1 MSAGFVHLRLHTE
14 YSLIDSVVRVP
25 ELIEAVAQ
33 AGMPA
38 VAATDQSNLFAMVK
52 FYRAALAR
60 GVKPI
65 IGVDLLVREPGERQ
79 QPSRI
84 TLLCQNQAGYLNAT
98 RLVSRA
104 YLEGQQRGV
113 PLIERS
119 WLSAESLDGLIAL
132 SCATEGDVG
141 RALVNG
147 REQDASRA
155 LDDWL
160 ALLPDRYYIELQR
173 LGRADEE
180 SYIAAAVNL
189 AGRRGVPVVA
199 TNDVRFLKQSD
210 FESHEA
216 RVCIHD
222 GTLLAD
228 PKRVRRYTGQQYLR
242 TPAEMSR
249 LFADVPEALANSVE
263 IARRASLTLTLGQ
276 PRLPAYP
283 VPGGMSTEDF
293 LRREAESGL
302 EKRLAEIAAA
312 ECTAPRVQDPSRRE
326 LDEQG
331 RSRPVDAVADGDVY
345 AKRLQAELDVICK
358 MGFAGYFLIVADFI
372 RWAKE
377 NGVPVGPGRGSG
389 AGSLVAY
396 SLRITDL
403 DPLKYD
409 LLFERFLNP
418 ERVSMP
424 DFDVDFCM
432 EGRDR
437 VIDYVAGRYGRERV
451 SQIITYGTMAAKAV
465 VRDVGRVLGMTYGF
479 VDKIAKLIPFE
490 LGITLDDALQKE
502 PELKR
507 LYDSE
512 EDVKNLIDLARS
524 LEGLTRN
531 AGMHAGGVV
540 IAPSVLTDFAPLY
553 CDESGGSL
561 VTQFDKDDVEAAG
574 LVKFD
579 FLGLRTLTVIDWT
592 VKAINAERAKAGEP
606 PLDLARIP
614 LDDAYTYER
623 VFKRAQTVA
632 VFQFESGGMQRMLK
646 DAKPD
651 RFDDLIAL
659 GALYRPGPM
668 DLIPEYVACKHGKKP
683 EYLHPDMEQ
692 VLGVTHGVFVYQ
704 EQVMQIAQRL
714 AGYTLG
720 GADLLRRAMGK
731 KKPEEMA
738 KQRGVF
744 VAGAAARGIEERI
757 ANAIFDQMEKF
768 AGYGFNK
775 SHAAAYALIS
785 YQTAYLKAHFP
796 AAFMA
801 AMLSADMDHTDKVVT
816 LIHECEALKL
826 KVRRPDVNTSLYEF
840 AVDGDNAILYG
851 LGAVRGVGRGAV
863 EALIAEREARG
874 AFTGLEDLCRRIDLQ
889 KINRRVLEAL
899 LRSGSLDSLGPN
911 RATLMQRLPAA
922 MQLGDQNSRA
932 HEAGQNDLFG
942 LGPAPVAVSAQDE
955 SRPAEIRSGHEAG
968 GAGKAL
974 PEWTEAVRLAG
985 ERETL
990 GLYLTGHPAKPFAPL
1005 LARVASHWIGDLV
1018 SERPSPGAEPVRFGG
1033 GKLVTVGGLVD
1044 EVKKRGPRFILTL
1057 DDTTGRLEVTLFED
1071 VYLKY
1076 RDVATK
1082 DALVLVEGMLRF
1094 DDFSDGWRLAARSI
1108 TDLGKMSEQQ
1118 ARNIVLT
1125 WPPDRPDTAALQARL
1140 ADLLAAYRP
1149 GPCSVVIEYAGA
1161 AARGALK
1168 LGPEWAV
1175 RATSE
1180 LREGLEGLLGRGSVD
1195 IKYAPLGAAAG
1206 PPLSADGR

>member
-1 MSAGFVHLRLHTE
+1 LSAGFVHLRLHTE

-25 ELIEAVAQ
+25 ELIEAVAA

-38 VAATDQSNLFAMVK
+38 VAATDQCNLFAMVK

-60 GVKPI
+60 GIKPI
-65 IGVDLLVREPGERQ
+65 IGVDLLIRESGDRQ
-79 QPSRI
+79 QPARI
-84 TLLCQNQAGYLNAT
+84 TFICQNQTGYHNAT

-104 YLEGQQRGV
+104 YLEGQERGV
-113 PLIERS
+113 PLIERA
-119 WLSAESLDGLIAL
+119 WLTAATLDGLIAL

-141 RALVNG
+141 RALANG
-147 REQDASRA
+147 RDADAARA

-173 LGRADEE
+173 LGRAGEE

-228 PKRVRRYTGQQYLR
+228 PSRVRRYTSNQYLR
-242 TPAEMSR
+242 TPGEMSR

-263 IARRASLTLTLGQ
+263 IARRASLVLKLGEA
-276 PRLPAYP
+276 RLPPYP
-283 VPGGMSTEDF
+283 VPGGMSTEEY
-293 LRREAESGL
+293 LRREAEAGL
-302 EKRLAEIAAA
+302 ERRL
-312 ECTAPRVQDPSRRE
+312 RQ
-326 LDEQG
+326 L
-331 RSRPVDAVADGDVY
+331 ADGSRTATPLDTY
-345 AKRLQAELDVICK
+345 RQRLRTELDVICQ

-372 RWAKE
+372 RWARE

-396 SLRITDL
+396 SLRVTDL
-403 DPLKYD
+403 DPLRYD

-437 VIDYVAGRYGRERV
+437 VIDYVAGHYGRERV

-490 LGITLDDALQKE
+490 LGITLDDALAKE

-507 LYDSE
+507 LYDAE
-512 EDVKNLIDLARS
+512 EEVHNLIDLARS

-592 VKAINAERAKAGEP
+592 VKAINARRTRTGEP
-606 PLDLARIP
+606 ALDITRIP
-614 LDDAYTYER
+614 LDDAFTYER

-651 RFDDLIAL
+651 RFEDIIAL

-668 DLIPEYVACKHGKKP
+668 ELIPEYVACKHGKAP

-692 VLGVTHGVFVYQ
+692 VLGVTYGVFVYQ

-744 VAGAAARGIEERI
+744 VAGAAARGIGERV

-816 LIHECEALKL
+816 LIHECEAMRLE
-826 KVRRPDVNTSLYEF
+826 VRPPDINTSLYPFTVE
-840 AVDGDNAILYG
+840 GDSTIRYG
-851 LGAVRGVGRGAV
+851 LGAVRGVGQGAV
-863 EALIAEREARG
+863 EAIVAEREARG
-874 AFTGLEDLCRRIDLQ
+874 PFVSLEDLCRRLDLQ

-899 LRSGSLDSLGPN
+899 LRCGSLDVLGPN
-911 RATLMQRLPAA
+911 RATLMHRLPSA

-932 HEAGQNDLFG
+932 HEAGQNDMFG
-942 LGPAPVAVSAQDE
+942 LLAPAVAASGEKASTQPPVAARVD
-955 SRPAEIRSGHEAG
+955 
-968 GAGKAL
+968 GAVL
-974 PEWTEAVRLAG
+974 QEWTEAVRLAG

-990 GLYLTGHPAKPFAPL
+990 GLYLTGHPAKRFASL
-1005 LARVASHWIGDLV
+1005 LACAASHWIGDLV
-1018 SERPSPGAEPVRFGG
+1018 SERPAAGSEPMRFGG
-1033 GKLVTVGGLVD
+1033 GKPVTVGGLID
-1044 EVKKRGPRFILTL
+1044 EVKKRGPRVILTL
-1057 DDTTGRLEVTLFED
+1057 DDSTGRVEVTLFED
-1071 VYLKY
+1071 VYQRY
-1076 RDVATK
+1076 RDLAAK

-1094 DDFSDGWRLAARSI
+1094 DEFSDGWRVAARRI
-1108 TDLGKMSEQQ
+1108 TDLGKLSEQQ
-1118 ARNIVLT
+1118 ARHIALT
-1125 WPPDRPDTAALQARL
+1125 WPADRPDTAALQGRL
-1140 ADLLAAYRP
+1140 AELLASYRS
-1149 GPCSVVIEYAGA
+1149 GPCAITIEYSAS
-1161 AARGALK
+1161 AARGVLR

-1180 LREGLEGLLGRGSVD
+1180 LREGLEGLLGRGAVD
-1195 IKYAPLGAAAG
+1195 VRYAPLAAASG
-1206 PPLSADGR
+1206 PPLSADGH

>member
-1 MSAGFVHLRLHTE
+1 MRSPDVSAGFVHLRLHTE

-25 ELIEAVAQ
+25 ELIEAVAA

-38 VAATDQSNLFAMVK
+38 VAATDQCNLFAMVK

-65 IGVDLLVREPGERQ
+65 VGVDLLVREPGERQ

-84 TLLCQNQAGYLNAT
+84 TLICQNQTGYHNAT

-104 YLEGQQRGV
+104 YLEGQQRGL

-119 WLSAESLDGLIAL
+119 WLTADTLEGLIAL

-141 RALVNG
+141 RALANG
-147 REQDASRA
+147 REEDAARA
-155 LDDWL
+155 LDQWL
-160 ALLPDRYYIELQR
+160 TLLPERYYMELQR

-228 PKRVRRYTGQQYLR
+228 NSRVRRYTPQQYLR
-242 TPAEMSR
+242 TPEEMSR
-249 LFADVPEALANSVE
+249 LFADIPEALANSVE
-263 IARRASLTLTLGQ
+263 IARRASLTLKLGQ
-276 PRLPAYP
+276 VRLPPYP
-283 VPGGMSTEDF
+283 VPGGMSTEEF
-293 LRREAESGL
+293 LRQEAGEGL
-302 EKRLAEIAAA
+302 QRRLAEIAQTGRENGTVEA
-312 ECTAPRVQDPSRRE
+312 EIYR
-326 LDEQG
+326 
-331 RSRPVDAVADGDVY
+331 
-345 AKRLQAELDVICK
+345 KRLQAELDVICT

-377 NGVPVGPGRGSG
+377 NGIPVGPGRGSG

-403 DPLKYD
+403 NPLRYD

-512 EDVKNLIDLARS
+512 EDVHNLIDLARS

-592 VKAINAERAKAGEP
+592 VKAINARRAQSGEP
-606 PLDLARIP
+606 ALDITKIP
-614 LDDAYTYER
+614 LDDAFTYER

-646 DAKPD
+646 DAKAD

-668 DLIPEYVACKHGKKP
+668 DLIPEYIACKHGKKP
-683 EYLHPDMEQ
+683 EYLHPAMQQ
-692 VLGVTHGVFVYQ
+692 VLGVTYGVFVYQ
-704 EQVMQIAQRL
+704 EQVMQIAQLL

-738 KQRGVF
+738 KQRSIF

-801 AMLSADMDHTDKVVT
+801 AMLSADMDHTDKVVM
-816 LIHECEALKL
+816 LIHECEAMKL
-826 KVRRPDVNTSLYEF
+826 RVRRPDINTSLYEF
-840 AVDGDNAILYG
+840 AVEGDSAILYG

-874 AFTGLEDLCRRIDLQ
+874 PFVSLEDLCRRLDLQ

-899 LRSGSLDSLGPN
+899 LRSGSLDALGPN

-922 MQLGDQNSRA
+922 MQLGDQNSKA

-942 LGPAPVAVSAQDE
+942 LGPAPS
-955 SRPAEIRSGHEAG
+955 S
-968 GAGKAL
+968 AL
-974 PEWTEAVRLAG
+974 PASAPARVEGPVLQEWTEAVRLAG

-1018 SERPSPGAEPVRFGG
+1018 SERPPAGSEPVRFGG
-1033 GKLVTVGGLVD
+1033 GKLVKVGGLVD
-1044 EVKKRGPRFILTL
+1044 EVRKRGPRFILTL
-1057 DDTTGRLEVTLFED
+1057 DDSTGRLEVQLFED

-1076 RDVATK
+1076 RDIATK
-1082 DALVLVEGMLRF
+1082 DALVVVEGMLRF
-1094 DDFSDGWRLAARSI
+1094 DDFSDGWRVTGRSVS
-1108 TDLGKMSEQQ
+1108 DLRKMGEQQ
-1118 ARNIVLT
+1118 ARSIVLT
-1125 WPPDRPDTAALQARL
+1125 WPQDRPDTAALQGRL
-1140 ADLLAAYRP
+1140 AELLAAHRP
-1149 GPCSVVIEYAGA
+1149 GPCAVLVRYCGSGS
-1161 AARGALK
+1161 RGELK

-1180 LREGLEGLLGRGSVD
+1180 LRESLEGLLGRGSVEVQ
-1195 IKYAPLGAAAG
+1195 YAALGAAPS
-1206 PPLSADGR
+1206 PPLSADGT

>member
-1 MSAGFVHLRLHTE
+1 LFSGFVHLRLHTE

-25 ELIEAVAQ
+25 ELIEAVAA

-38 VAATDQSNLFAMVK
+38 VAATDQCNLFAMVK
-52 FYRAALAR
+52 FYRAALAA

-65 IGVDLLVREPGERQ
+65 IGVDLLIRESGDRQ
-79 QPSRI
+79 PPSRVTFI
-84 TLLCQNQAGYLNAT
+84 CQNQTGYHNAT

-104 YLEGQQRGV
+104 YLEGQRRGV
-113 PLIERS
+113 PLIERD
-119 WLSAESLDGLIAL
+119 WLTTETLEGLIAL

-141 RALVNG
+141 RALANG
-147 REQDASRA
+147 REQEAGRA

-160 ALLPDRYYIELQR
+160 ALLPERYYIELQR
-173 LGRADEE
+173 LGRAGEE
-180 SYIAAAVNL
+180 SYIAAAVSL

-222 GTLLAD
+222 GALLAD
-228 PKRVRRYTGQQYLR
+228 ASRVRRYTSQQYLR
-242 TPAEMSR
+242 TPAEMAR
-249 LFADVPEALANSVE
+249 LFADVPEALANSIE
-263 IARRASLTLTLGQ
+263 IARRATLVLKLGE
-276 PRLPAYP
+276 PRLPRYP
-283 VPGGMSTEDF
+283 LPGNVGTEEF
-293 LRREAESGL
+293 LRQEAEAGL
-302 EKRLAEIAAA
+302 ELRLSALAEDGSIDPEAYRKRL
-312 ECTAPRVQDPSRRE
+312 S
-326 LDEQG
+326 
-331 RSRPVDAVADGDVY
+331 
-345 AKRLQAELDVICK
+345 AELQVIST

-372 RWAKE
+372 RWARE

-403 DPLKYD
+403 DPLRYD

-424 DFDVDFCM
+424 DFDIDFCM

-437 VIDYVAGRYGRERV
+437 VIDYVAGHYGRERV

-465 VRDVGRVLGMTYGF
+465 VRDVGRVLGMPYGF

-512 EDVKNLIDLARS
+512 EDVHNLIDLARS

-553 CDESGGSL
+553 CDESGGSV

-592 VKAINAERAKAGEP
+592 VKAINARRAQSGEP
-606 PLDLARIP
+606 ALDIGRIP
-614 LDDAYTYER
+614 LDDALTYDK
-623 VFKRAQTVA
+623 VFKSARTVA

-651 RFDDLIAL
+651 RFDDIIAL

-683 EYLHPDMEQ
+683 EYLHPEMEQ
-692 VLGVTHGVFVYQ
+692 VLGVTYGVFVYQ

-714 AGYTLG
+714 AGYSLG

-738 KQRGVF
+738 KQRSVF
-744 VAGAAARGIEERI
+744 VAGAAARGIEARI

-775 SHAAAYALIS
+775 SHAAAYALLS

-801 AMLSADMDHTDKVVT
+801 AMLSADMDHTDKVVM
-816 LIHECEALKL
+816 LIHECEAMKL
-826 KVRRPDVNTSLYEF
+826 RVRRPDINVSFYEF
-840 AVDGDNAILYG
+840 AVEGDSAILYG

-863 EALIAEREARG
+863 EAILAERTARG
-874 AFTGLEDLCRRIDLQ
+874 AFVSLEDLCRRLDLQ

-899 LRSGSLDSLGPN
+899 LRSGSLDALGAN
-911 RATLMQRLPAA
+911 RATLMRRLPAA
-922 MQLGDQNSRA
+922 MQLGDQNSKA

-942 LGPAPVAVSAQDE
+942 LGPAPAAAHPQESPRDE
-955 SRPAEIRSGHEAG
+955 SAPAES
-968 GAGKAL
+968 L
-974 PEWTEAVRLAG
+974 QEWTESVRLAG

-990 GLYLTGHPAKPFAPL
+990 GLYLTGHPAKPFMPL

-1018 SERPSPGAEPVRFGG
+1018 SERPAPGAEPMRFGG

-1044 EVKKRGPRFILTL
+1044 ELKKRGPRFILTL
-1057 DDTTGRLEVTLFED
+1057 DDSTGRVEVTLFED
-1071 VYLKY
+1071 VYQKY
-1076 RDVATK
+1076 RDIATK
-1082 DALVLVEGMLRF
+1082 DALVVVEGMLRF

-1108 TDLGKMSEQQ
+1108 TDLGKIAEQQ
-1118 ARNIVLT
+1118 ARSIVLA
-1125 WPPDRPDTAALQARL
+1125 WPEERTDTVALQSRL
-1140 ADLLAAYRP
+1140 AELLVPYRP
-1149 GPCSVVIEYAGA
+1149 GPCPVVIEYSGT

-1168 LGPEWAV
+1168 LGAEWSV

-1180 LREGLEGLLGRGSVD
+1180 LREALEGLLGRGSVEVR
-1195 IKYAPLGAAAG
+1195 YAPLATAPD
-1206 PPLSADGR
+1206 PPLSADGH

>member
-1 MSAGFVHLRLHTE
+1 VATGFVHLRVHTE

-25 ELIEAVAQ
+25 ELIEAVAA

-38 VAATDQSNLFAMVK
+38 VAATDQCNLFAMVK
-52 FYRAALAR
+52 FYKEALAH
-60 GVKPI
+60 GVKPV

-79 QPSRI
+79 QPTRI
-84 TLLCQNQAGYLNAT
+84 TLICQNQAGYRNAT

-104 YLEGQQRGV
+104 YLQGQQRGV
-113 PLIERS
+113 PMIERG
-119 WLSAESLDGLIAL
+119 WLTAETLEGLIAL

-141 RALVNG
+141 RALANG
-147 REQDASRA
+147 REPEAERA

-160 ALLPDRYYIELQR
+160 ALLPDRFYMELQR

-180 SYIAAAVNL
+180 SYIAAAVSL
-189 AGRRGVPVVA
+189 AGRRGVPLVA
-199 TNDVRFLKQSD
+199 TNDVRFLKPGQ

-228 PKRVRRYTGQQYLR
+228 PNRVRRYTAQQYLR
-242 TPAEMSR
+242 SAEEMGR
-249 LFADVPEALANSVE
+249 LFADIPEALANSVE

-276 PRLPAYP
+276 PRLPQYP
-283 VPGGMSTEDF
+283 VPGGMSAEDF
-293 LRREAESGL
+293 LRQQAEAGL
-302 EKRLAEIAAA
+302 ERRLADPAAA
-312 ECTAPRVQDPSRRE
+312 AGAGPLIEA
-326 LDEQG
+326 
-331 RSRPVDAVADGDVY
+331 ADY
-345 AKRLQAELDVICK
+345 RKRLQSELDVICK

-372 RWAKE
+372 RWAKQ

-396 SLRITDL
+396 SLAITDL
-403 DPLKYD
+403 DPLRYD

-437 VIDYVAGRYGRERV
+437 VIDYVAGHYGRERV

-465 VRDVGRVLGMTYGF
+465 VRDCGRVLGMTYGF

-490 LGITLDDALQKE
+490 LGITLEDALQKE

-512 EDVKNLIDLARS
+512 EEVRNLIDLARS

-592 VKAINAERAKAGEP
+592 VKAINARRAEAGEP
-606 PLDLARIP
+606 PLDILRIP
-614 LDDAYTYER
+614 LDDAFTYER

-692 VLGVTHGVFVYQ
+692 VLGVTYGVFVYQ

-738 KQRGVF
+738 KQRSVF
-744 VAGAAARGIEERI
+744 VAGAAARGIHERI

-775 SHAAAYALIS
+775 SHAAAYAVLS

-826 KVRRPDVNTSLYEF
+826 KVRRPDVNTSRHEF
-840 AVDGDNAILYG
+840 TVEGHNAILYG

-874 AFTGLEDLCRRIDLQ
+874 PFTSVEDLCRRIDLQ

-899 LRSGSLDSLGPN
+899 LRSGSLDALGPN

-922 MQLGDQNSRA
+922 MQLGDQNSKA

-942 LGPAPVAVSAQDE
+942 LGVVA
-955 SRPAEIRSGHEAG
+955 AG
-968 GAGKAL
+968 GKAAVAAGAAPAQAAVL
-974 PEWTEAVRLAG
+974 PEWSDAVRLAG

-1005 LARVASHWIGDLV
+1005 LARVASHWIGDLL
-1018 SERPSPGAEPVRFGG
+1018 SERPAPGTEPMRFGG
-1033 GKLVTVGGLVD
+1033 GKAVVVGGLVD
-1044 EVKKRGPRFILTL
+1044 EVKKRGSRFILTL
-1057 DDTTGRLEVTLFED
+1057 DDSTGRLEVSLFED
-1071 VYLKY
+1071 VFQKY
-1076 RDVATK
+1076 REIATK

-1094 DDFSDGWRLAARSI
+1094 DDFSDGWRLTARSI
-1108 TDLGKMSEQQ
+1108 TDLRQMSERQ
-1118 ARNIVLT
+1118 ASQLVLT
-1125 WPPDRPDTAALQARL
+1125 WPAERSDTPVLQERL
-1140 ADLLAAYRP
+1140 AQLLAAHRP
-1149 GPCSVVIEYAGA
+1149 GPCALRIRYCGTS
-1161 AARGALK
+1161 ARGELR
-1168 LGPEWAV
+1168 LGPEWMV
-1175 RATSE
+1175 RASSE
-1180 LREGLEGLLGRGSVD
+1180 LREGLEALLGRGCLEVL
-1195 IKYAPLGAAAG
+1195 YAAPGAAPG
-1206 PPLSADGR
+1206 PPLSADGH

>member
-1 MSAGFVHLRLHTE
+1 MAISSE
-14 YSLIDSVVRVP
+14 
-25 ELIEAVAQ
+25 
-33 AGMPA
+33 
-38 VAATDQSNLFAMVK
+38 
-52 FYRAALAR
+52 
-60 GVKPI
+60 
-65 IGVDLLVREPGERQ
+65 
-79 QPSRI
+79 
-84 TLLCQNQAGYLNAT
+84 
-98 RLVSRA
+98 
-104 YLEGQQRGV
+104 
-113 PLIERS
+113 
-119 WLSAESLDGLIAL
+119 
-132 SCATEGDVG
+132 
-141 RALVNG
+141 
-147 REQDASRA
+147 
-155 LDDWL
+155 
-160 ALLPDRYYIELQR
+160 
-173 LGRADEE
+173 
-180 SYIAAAVNL
+180 
-189 AGRRGVPVVA
+189 
-199 TNDVRFLKQSD
+199 
-210 FESHEA
+210 
-216 RVCIHD
+216 
-222 GTLLAD
+222 
-228 PKRVRRYTGQQYLR
+228 
-242 TPAEMSR
+242 
-249 LFADVPEALANSVE
+249 
-263 IARRASLTLTLGQ
+263 
-276 PRLPAYP
+276 
-283 VPGGMSTEDF
+283 
-293 LRREAESGL
+293 
-302 EKRLAEIAAA
+302 
-312 ECTAPRVQDPSRRE
+312 
-326 LDEQG
+326 
-331 RSRPVDAVADGDVY
+331 VY
-345 AKRLQAELDVICK
+345 GKRLQEELDVICK

-372 RWAKE
+372 RWARE

-396 SLRITDL
+396 SLAITDL
-403 DPLKYD
+403 DPLRYD

-437 VIDYVAGRYGRERV
+437 VIDYVAGHYGRERV

-512 EDVKNLIDLARS
+512 EEVHNLIDLARS

-592 VKAINAERAKAGEP
+592 LKAINARRAQTGQPA
-606 PLDLARIP
+606 LDIGKIP
-614 LDDAYTYER
+614 LDDAYTYDR

-668 DLIPEYVACKHGKKP
+668 DLIPEYVACKHGKQP
-683 EYLHPDMEQ
+683 EYLHPDMVP

-738 KQRGVF
+738 NQRGVF
-744 VAGAAARGIEERI
+744 VSGAAARGIEERI

-816 LIHECEALKL
+816 LIHECGAMKL
-826 KVRRPDVNTSLYEF
+826 GVCRPDVNTSLYEF
-840 AVDGDNAILYG
+840 AVDGESAILYG

-874 AFTGLEDLCRRIDLQ
+874 PFTSLEDLCHRIDLQ

-899 LRSGSLDSLGPN
+899 LRSGSLDALGPN

-922 MQLGDQNSRA
+922 MQLGDQNTKA

-942 LGPAPVAVSAQDE
+942 LGPAPATLTAQGE
-955 SRPAEIRSGHEAG
+955 SRPSETRSDEDG
-968 GAGKAL
+968 GPAGKRKL
-974 PEWTEAVRLAG
+974 QEWTEAVRLAG

-1005 LARVASHWIGDLV
+1005 LARVASHWIGDLA

-1057 DDTTGRLEVTLFED
+1057 DDSTGRLEITLFED

-1076 RDVATK
+1076 REVATK

-1094 DDFSDGWRLAARSI
+1094 DDFSDGWRLTARSI

-1118 ARNIVLT
+1118 ARNIVLR
-1125 WPPDRPDTAALQARL
+1125 WPRDPPDAAALQGRL

-1149 GPCSVVIEYAGA
+1149 GPCAIVIEYSGSV
-1161 AARGALK
+1161 ARGALK
-1168 LGPEWAV
+1168 LGPEWGV
-1175 RATSE
+1175 RAASE
-1180 LREGLEGLLGRGSVD
+1180 LCESLEGLLGRGSVD
-1195 IKYAPLGAAAG
+1195 VKYAPLG
-1206 PPLSADGR
+1206 SALAPGALAP